1 MNIILKVSKA
11 FNKDGKSFNA
21 GDMIV
26 SKEGAFFF
34 EINNNK
40 VELIKERVS
49 YDLGS
54 ERYKKIESEE
64 YKTILNST
72 DNEKIEYISKLEAMV
87 EELKAKNAE
96 LEKMVSEKPDS
107 TEKNTVEAKGKK

>member
-96 LEKMVSEKPDS
+96 LEKIVSEKTES
-107 TEKNTVEAKGKK
+107 TEKGTSEAKGKK